1 MLTSRSRIRTRFVKP
16 SYAFYRLA
24 ASTPPTTSPGPPTT
38 ESYSDLWSNRNLNDS
53 AGGLPHHHGGQHSN
67 SYSGHVVDK
76 IRKDFCKYESAET
89 SHEFLRQ

>member
-1 MLTSRSRIRTRFVKP
+1 MRFVKP

-76 IRKDFCKYESAET
+76 SKYVQSEASLEGQLWDLGALELCR
-89 SHEFLRQ
+89 LR